1 MRAVFS
7 RALTSTPPP
16 KKYPIKADYKGISLS
31 TSINE
36 NVAVIFEKGNDRAIL
51 E

>member
-1 MRAVFS
+1 V
-7 RALTSTPPP
+7 
-16 KKYPIKADYKGISLS
+16 SLS